1 MASDLGRWPAGAAL
15 ALFLVAGLPAVGA
28 AQQGGPDAAR
38 PLATRTELEGY
49 LARMTP
55 ALRASSTGRAIQDRL
70 TNGDL
75 QAGDKV
81 LLHVSG
87 DSSLSGTFTIRPERT
102 LVLPSLQPISMKGV
116 LRSELE
122 DYLRREIGR
131 FLREP
136 IVQASS
142 LVRVAIVGEVMRPG
156 FLDLAPE
163 SPASESIV
171 AAGGMTGGGDLYK
184 TVVRRNGEV
193 IFDQAQMRDIFAKG
207 ISIDQMNLHGGDE
220 IVIGRRKQGTNV
232 LAVVGA
238 LGGASALIFGIANLV
253 K

>member
-55 ALRASSTGRAIQDRL
+55 ALRNSSAGRTIQDRL

-81 LLHVSG
+81 LLHVAG
-87 DSSLSGTFTIRPERT
+87 DSSLSGTFTIRPDRT
-102 LVLPSLQPISMKGV
+102 LVLPSLQPITVNGV

-122 DYLRREIGR
+122 DHLRREVGR

-136 IVQASS
+136 VVQASS
-142 LVRVAIVGEVMRPG
+142 QIRLAVVGEVARPG
-156 FLDLAPE
+156 FLDLSPE
-163 SPASESIV
+163 SRASEVIV
-171 AAGGMTGGGDLYK
+171 AAGGLTGGGDLYK
-184 TVVRRNGEV
+184 TVVRRNGEILYDKDAV
-193 IFDQAQMRDIFAKG
+193 RDVFAKG
-207 ISIDQMNLHGGDE
+207 VSLDQMNLHSGDE
-220 IVIGRRKQGTNV
+220 IVVGRRKQGTNV